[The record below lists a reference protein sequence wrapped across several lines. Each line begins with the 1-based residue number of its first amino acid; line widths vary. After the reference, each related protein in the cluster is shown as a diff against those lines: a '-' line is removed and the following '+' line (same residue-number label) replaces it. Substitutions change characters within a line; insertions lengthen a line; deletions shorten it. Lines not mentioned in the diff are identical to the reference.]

1 MDDNCTCYTS
11 IGTYKVCN
19 ISYKFL
25 QVLCVSMDRINI
37 SYNKNKNKL
46 KEIQETQG
54 KAKIHFCKTV
64 SKYCHG
70 DIIRRGFDEWTKK
83 KVSTSQ

>member
-1 MDDNCTCYTS
+1 
-11 IGTYKVCN
+11 
-19 ISYKFL
+19 
-25 QVLCVSMDRINI
+25 
-37 SYNKNKNKL
+37 
-46 KEIQETQG
+46 
-54 KAKIHFCKTV
+54 V